1 MNAAPERDNAGRQPG
16 EVDKANKSKR
26 KYSRRSTAT
35 EAQIE
40 RLTDLLRVRNRH
52 THELRK
58 VGISHPAGRVNDLKK
73 RGFVIDK
80 QLINTVDS
88 DGFIHI
94 NVALYSLISE
104 PGEREAA

>member
-1 MNAAPERDNAGRQPG
+1 MREDQEKAPAALQRSEADTA
-16 EVDKANKSKR
+16 KTSTA
-26 KYSRRSTAT
+26 KYSRRSTST

-40 RLTDLLRVRNRH
+40 RLTEMLRIRNRH

-58 VGISHPAGRVNDLKK
+58 VGISHPAGRINDLKK

-88 DGFIHI
+88 DGFTHI

-104 PGEREAA
+104 PAELEAA

>member
-1 MNAAPERDNAGRQPG
+1 MKKKPANEKAAGQGDFLGTA
-16 EVDKANKSKR
+16 KTSTA
-26 KYSRRSTAT
+26 KYSRRSTST

-40 RLTDLLRVRNRH
+40 RLTELLRIRNRH

-73 RGFVIDK
+73 RGFIIDR

-88 DGFIHI
+88 DGFTHI

-104 PGEREAA
+104 PVELEVA

>member
-1 MNAAPERDNAGRQPG
+1 MKKRPDQQSQPERPEQAKFSR
-16 EVDKANKSKR
+16 KST
-26 KYSRRSTAT
+26 ST

-40 RLTDLLRVRNRH
+40 RLTNRLRRRPQH

-58 VGISHPAGRVNDLKK
+58 VGISHPAGRINDLKK

-88 DGFIHI
+88 DGFTHVG
-94 NVALYSLISE
+94 VALYQLISE
-104 PGEREAA
+104 PEERKAA

>member
-1 MNAAPERDNAGRQPG
+1 MTTPKN
-16 EVDKANKSKR
+16 DKALREQGNVGKANNSNA
-26 KYSRRSTAT
+26 KYSSRSTAT

-40 RLTDLLRVRNRH
+40 RLVEMLRIRNRH

-58 VGISHPAGRVNDLKK
+58 LGISHPAGRINDLKK
-73 RGFVIDK
+73 RGYIFHK

-88 DGFIHI
+88 DGFTHV

-104 PGEREAA
+104 PEAA